1 MKKDEV
7 MNLIGKSSPEDYTY
21 ERDKGLYVYK
31 PNRNLR
37 IAFDEKP
44 EPLIGEIWTENFTNK
59 KAFTQLVSIY
69 YGRTV
74 FHKLYCAWVDDYRY
88 LIPMPKSQDDLKIT
102 SLEYKIG
109 SILNHQFPIKDY
121 DQALLV
127 AGIKH
132 SKS

>member
-1 MKKDEV
+1 MCI
-7 MNLIGKSSPEDYTY
+7 NQIRIY
-21 ERDKGLYVYK
+21 E
-31 PNRNLR
+31 LR
-37 IAFDEKP
+37 FDEKP

-109 SILNHQFPIKDY
+109 LILNHQFPIKDY

-132 SKS
+132 L